1 MEQLVNAKRVRVRD
15 SAAVA
20 TYKGVWRF
28 EAGSWSHPHLIE
40 IRAGITCN
48 GSSVCQRNRCKVGAG
63 RLAFK
68 LEPQPFEPRHNAPG
82 ARKALPERSAKSAAG
97 ALLAAP
103 TGKNGMNGDTEEEE
117 EDSSD
122 DDEEDSGDAH
132 VAYSLQREI
141 QSRAVVAA
149 HARGSGYILESTLS
163 GARCE
168 PVDRILSEQGLS
180 EYLK

>member
-20 TYKGVWRF
+20 THKGVWRC

-48 GSSVCQRNRCKVGAG
+48 GSSVCQRNRCQIVAG

-68 LEPQPFEPRHNAPG
+68 LKPQPFEPRHNAPG
-82 ARKALPERSAKSAAG
+82 AREALPERSARSAAG

-103 TGKNGMNGDTEEEE
+103 TGKNRVNGETEEEE
-117 EDSSD
+117 EDSG
-122 DDEEDSGDAH
+122 EQVDSIF
-132 VAYSLQREI
+132 S
-141 QSRAVVAA
+141 
-149 HARGSGYILESTLS
+149 
-163 GARCE
+163 
-168 PVDRILSEQGLS
+168 
-180 EYLK
+180 